1 MNEKYKILDNIK
13 KIATKKRMSLEKLS
27 SISGIEVEKILSM
40 NDIFPS
46 IDKLQ
51 KIGDVLGT
59 TTYFLV
65 NGEELPEGTIIVM
78 GDNGREVLTGEK
90 AKKFLKIFEELSS
103 EDNQVKN

>member
-1 MNEKYKILDNIK
+1 MNKKYKILDNIK
-13 KIATKKRMSLEKLS
+13 KIANEKRMSLEKLS
-27 SISGIEVEKILSM
+27 SISGIELEKILSM

-51 KIGDVLGT
+51 KIGDVLGI

-65 NGEELPEGTIIVM
+65 NGEELPEGTIIIM

-90 AKKFLKIFEELSS
+90 AKKFLKIFEELYS
-103 EDNQVKN
+103 EDNQRKN